1 MIDTICNWSD
11 RFQLFVFLTLKESLG
26 EKRMFKN
33 NVTVLLLMLG
43 LTLTAFAQ
51 ESSRLR
57 LEDLIK
63 EAVKSN
69 PQLKAAQNQFLSTKT
84 KVKQVT
90 AWDAPQVG
98 IEFFQLPIQSFPN
111 PIKNNMEMDYYVQQ
125 MIPFPGKLSAMG
137 LAADNNAKMYEEQ
150 FKALKNKVIRD
161 LETSYFE
168 LYLVQRKVEINKE
181 NQELLKQFIE
191 IASKQYQV
199 GMGKQQDI
207 IRAQT
212 ELSSL
217 LNEEVNF
224 HREKTDVETMLNTIL
239 NRPPYQPFDEVGEI
253 SEEIPVFTYQQLLP
267 LAVSDRPE
275 LKGMNFNIDMYKSEL
290 KASELEFYPD
300 IMARLMYKNMIDTK
314 NDFWSTMIGVNIPIA
329 FWSKDKYS
337 GKVEENELNIKTAEE
352 QFNSMKNM
360 ISYEVQNAVVKLETN
375 RNLYNLNE
383 STIIPQAEQT
393 LQSTL
398 AAYRTGKT
406 EFLMLIDAY
415 RMLFMA
421 KLNFYMSE
429 MNVMQAKAQLEQAV
443 GLPLNE
449 IVEKIK

>member
-1 MIDTICNWSD
+1 
-11 RFQLFVFLTLKESLG
+11 
-26 EKRMFKN
+26 MFKKN
-33 NVTVLLLMLG
+33 LTVLLIILG
-43 LTLTAFAQ
+43 FSLAAFAQ
-51 ESSRLR
+51 ESSTLR
-57 LEDLIK
+57 LEDLKK
-63 EAVKSN
+63 EAVKNN
-69 PQLKAAQNQFLSTKT
+69 PQLKAAQNQFLSKQT

-90 AWDAPQVG
+90 SWEAPQVG
-98 IEFFQLPIQSFPN
+98 IEFFQLPVQSFPN
-111 PIKNNMEMDYYVQQ
+111 PIKNNMEMDYSIQQ
-125 MIPFPGKLSAMG
+125 MIPFPGKLNSMG
-137 LAADNNAKMYEEQ
+137 LAAANDAKMYEEQ
-150 FKALKNKVIRD
+150 FNAMKNKIIRD
-161 LETSYFE
+161 LKNSYFE

-217 LNEEVNF
+217 RNEEVNF
-224 HREKTDVETMLNTIL
+224 QKEKTDVETMLNTIL
-239 NRPPYQPFDEVGEI
+239 NRPPYQPFDKVGEI
-253 SEEIPVFTYQQLLP
+253 SEEIPVLTYQQLLP

-300 IMARLMYKNMIDTK
+300 IMARLMYKNMIGTK
-314 NDFWSTMIGVNIPIA
+314 NDFWSAMIGVNIPFA

-375 RNLYNLNE
+375 RNLYNLNK

-443 GLPLNE
+443 GLPINE

>member
-1 MIDTICNWSD
+1 MLKKI
-11 RFQLFVFLTLKESLG
+11 LTA
-26 EKRMFKN
+26 
-33 NVTVLLLMLG
+33 LLMIFG
-43 LTLTAFAQ
+43 LSFAVYAQ
-51 ESSRLR
+51 ESSSIR

-63 EAVKSN
+63 EALQNN
-69 PQLKAAQNQFLSTKT
+69 PQLKAAKNQFLSKQT

-98 IEFFQLPIQSFPN
+98 IELFQLPVQSFPN
-111 PIKNNMEMDYYVQQ
+111 PLKNNMETDYFVQQ

-137 LAADNNAKMYEEQ
+137 LSAANNAKMYEEQ
-150 FKALKNKVIRD
+150 FYALKNRIIRD
-161 LETSYFE
+161 LKSSYFE
-168 LYLVQRKVEINKE
+168 LYFVQRKIEINKE

-191 IASKQYQV
+191 IALKQYQV
-199 GMGKQQDI
+199 GMGKQPDI

-217 LNEEVNF
+217 LNEEVNLYK
-224 HREKTDVETMLNTIL
+224 EKKDVETMLNTIL
-239 NRPPYQPFDEVGEI
+239 NYPPYQPFDEVGEI
-253 SEEIPVFTYQQLLP
+253 SEEIPGFTYQQLLP
-267 LAVSDRPE
+267 VAVSNRPE

-300 IMARLMYKNMIDTK
+300 IMTRLMYKNMTDTR
-314 NDFWSTMIGVNIPIA
+314 NDFWSAMVGVNIPIA
-329 FWSKDKYS
+329 FWSNDKYG

-375 RNLYNLNE
+375 RNLYNLNKN
-383 STIIPQAEQT
+383 TIIPQAEQT

-398 AAYRTGKT
+398 AAYKTGKT

-421 KLNFYMSE
+421 KLDFYMSE
-429 MNVMQAKAQLEQAV
+429 MHLMQTKAQLEQAV
-443 GLPLNE
+443 GLPINA

>member
-1 MIDTICNWSD
+1 M
-11 RFQLFVFLTLKESLG
+11 LK
-26 EKRMFKN
+26 KN
-33 NVTVLLLMLG
+33 LTVLLIILG
-43 LTLTAFAQ
+43 FSLAAFAQ
-51 ESSRLR
+51 ESSTLR
-57 LEDLIK
+57 LEDLKK
-63 EAVKSN
+63 EAVKNN
-69 PQLKAAQNQFLSTKT
+69 PQLKAAQNQFLSKQT

-90 AWDAPQVG
+90 SWEAPQVG
-98 IEFFQLPIQSFPN
+98 IEFFQLPVQSFPN
-111 PIKNNMEMDYYVQQ
+111 PIKNNMEMDYSIQQ
-125 MIPFPGKLSAMG
+125 MIPFPGKLNSMG
-137 LAADNNAKMYEEQ
+137 LAAANDAKMYEEQ
-150 FKALKNKVIRD
+150 FNAMKNKIIRD
-161 LETSYFE
+161 LKNSYFE

-217 LNEEVNF
+217 RNEEVNF
-224 HREKTDVETMLNTIL
+224 QKEKTDVETMLNTIL
-239 NRPPYQPFDEVGEI
+239 NRPPYQPFDKVGEI
-253 SEEIPVFTYQQLLP
+253 SEEIPVLTYQQLLP

-300 IMARLMYKNMIDTK
+300 IMARLMYKNMIGTK
-314 NDFWSTMIGVNIPIA
+314 NDFWSAMIGVNIPFA

-375 RNLYNLNE
+375 RNLYNLNK

>member
-1 MIDTICNWSD
+1 M
-11 RFQLFVFLTLKESLG
+11 LK
-26 EKRMFKN
+26 KN
-33 NVTVLLLMLG
+33 
-43 LTLTAFAQ
+43 LTALLIFFGLSFAVYPQ
-51 ESSRLR
+51 ESSTIR

-63 EAVKSN
+63 EALQNN
-69 PQLKAAQNQFLSTKT
+69 PQLKAAQNQFLSSQT

-111 PIKNNMEMDYYVQQ
+111 PLKNNMETDYFIQQ
-125 MIPFPGKLSAMG
+125 MIPFPGKLNAMG
-137 LAADNNAKMYEEQ
+137 LSASNNAKMYQEQ
-150 FKALKNKVIRD
+150 FNALRNNVIRD
-161 LETSYFE
+161 LKNAYYE
-168 LYLVQRKVEINKE
+168 LYLVQRKIEVNNE
-181 NQELLKQFIE
+181 NQELLKQFVE

-199 GMGKQQDI
+199 GMGKQTDI

-217 LNEEVNF
+217 VNEGINLLKS
-224 HREKTDVETMLNTIL
+224 EKDIETMVNTIL
-239 NRPPYQPFDEVGEI
+239 SRPPYQPLGSVPGITGEI
-253 SEEIPVFTYQQLLP
+253 QSFSFQQLLP
-267 LAVSDRPE
+267 VAVSNRPE
-275 LKGMNFNIDMYKSEL
+275 LKGMNFNIDMYRSEL
-290 KASELEFYPD
+290 KASELEYYPD
-300 IMARLMYKNMIDTK
+300 FMVRLMYKDMADTK
-314 NDFWSTMIGVNIPIA
+314 DDFWSAMVGVNIPIA

-375 RNLYNLNE
+375 RNLYNLNKN
-383 STIIPQAEQT
+383 TVIPQADQT
-393 LQSTL
+393 LQSTI

-421 KLNFYMSE
+421 KLDFYMSE
-429 MNVMQAKAQLEQAV
+429 MNLQQAKAQLEQAV
-443 GLPLNE
+443 GLPINE
-449 IVEKIK
+449 INNKIK